1 MHQIVP
7 KVLLFDRFALD
18 LTRGRVCLGEEQID
32 LPPKPFEVLR
42 YLAEN
47 AGRLVPKRELFEA
60 VWPNISV
67 TDDSLVQ
74 CIGQLREKLGDVDHR
89 LIKTVPR
96 RGYLLDVPV
105 TRSESGPLATGPSA
119 NVKRLPAPVGDHRPA
134 EIIPPATD
142 SDLDPRG
149 VLGKRSR
156 ALVAAISLVA
166 LLLGSAWVLRS
177 WLSAENPAPLT
188 MMAVPSI
195 AVLPVKILGR
205 DADNEVAA
213 LADDITRELWGT
225 LRGFKLDIRRA
236 SPSNDVLASWK
247 SLGKDLNARYVLWSG
262 ARREGDLIH
271 INVNLIEAESA
282 REVWAG
288 SFDYR
293 PSDSGAM
300 QRTATRISRMLSTEL
315 LQVEVRRPLPAKPEA
330 AHFTMLG
337 RSLMNNER
345 SAKTNGEAIALFEKA
360 LAIDPEDFLALVNY
374 ARATADHIL
383 NLWAPPEERAE
394 RVVKAEAAVK
404 LALRLDSSYAGAHTA
419 HGGVLRVRGD
429 HAQAIVAFKQALML
443 NPNYANAQAELGRE
457 LIELGLADETVAYVE
472 KAIAISPTDFE
483 LYKWCYW
490 AGLASLHVGD
500 HVAALDWARR
510 SYQANRAYDNT
521 VRLMAIAYAYAG
533 EESEARAKM
542 SEFLTLRPRFAL
554 ANWQQAN
561 ASPHSLVT
569 EQRARMYEA
578 MKRLGAP
585 EGKVKATARP

>member
-1 MHQIVP
+1 
-7 KVLLFDRFALD
+7 
-18 LTRGRVCLGEEQID
+18 
-32 LPPKPFEVLR
+32 
-42 YLAEN
+42 
-47 AGRLVPKRELFEA
+47 
-60 VWPNISV
+60 
-67 TDDSLVQ
+67 
-74 CIGQLREKLGDVDHR
+74 
-89 LIKTVPR
+89 
-96 RGYLLDVPV
+96 
-105 TRSESGPLATGPSA
+105 
-119 NVKRLPAPVGDHRPA
+119 
-134 EIIPPATD
+134 
-142 SDLDPRG
+142 
-149 VLGKRSR
+149 
-156 ALVAAISLVA
+156 
-166 LLLGSAWVLRS
+166 
-177 WLSAENPAPLT
+177 

-205 DADNEVAA
+205 EADNEVAA

-225 LRGFKLDIRRA
+225 LRGFKLDLRRA
-236 SPSNDVLASWK
+236 SPSNDLPSWK
-247 SLGKDLNARYVLWSG
+247 SLGKDLSARYVLWSG
-262 ARREGDLIH
+262 ARREGAIIH

-345 SAKTNGEAIALFEKA
+345 SATTNGEAIALFEKA

-394 RVVKAEAAVK
+394 RVAKAEAAVK
-404 LALRLDSSYAGAHTA
+404 LALRLDPNYAGAHAA

-429 HAQAIVAFKQALML
+429 HAQAIVAFKQALIL

-457 LIELGLADETVAYVE
+457 LIEFGLADETVAHVE

-500 HVAALDWARR
+500 HAAALDWARR

-521 VRLMAIAYAYAG
+521 VRLMALAYAYAG

-542 SEFLTLRPRFAL
+542 SEFLTLRQGFTL
-554 ANWQQAN
+554 AKWQQAN
-561 ASPHSLVT
+561 ASPNSLVT

-585 EGKVKATARP
+585 EGKVKATTRP

>member
-1 MHQIVP
+1 MDQIVP
-7 KVLLFDRFALD
+7 KVLHFDRFALD
-18 LTRGRVCLGEEQID
+18 LTRGCVHLGEQQID

-60 VWPNISV
+60 VWPNVSV

-74 CIGQLREKLGDVDHR
+74 CIGELREKLGDVDHR

-105 TRSESGPLATGPSA
+105 TRSESAPLATSPSA
-119 NVKRLPAPVGDHRPA
+119 HVNRPAAPVGDHRPA
-134 EIIPPATD
+134 EMIPSAT
-142 SDLDPRG
+142 DPRG
-149 VLGKRSR
+149 VFGKRSR
-156 ALVAAISLVA
+156 ARVAAISLVA
-166 LLLGSAWVLRS
+166 LLLGSGWALRS
-177 WLSAENPAPLT
+177 WLSAEDPAPLT

-205 DADNEVAA
+205 EADNEVAA

-225 LRGFKLDIRRA
+225 LRGFKLDLRRA
-236 SPSNDVLASWK
+236 SPSNDLPSWK
-247 SLGKDLNARYVLWSG
+247 SLGKDLSARYVLWSG
-262 ARREGDLIH
+262 ARREGAIIH

-345 SAKTNGEAIALFEKA
+345 SATTNGEAIALFEKA

-394 RVVKAEAAVK
+394 RVAKAEAAVK
-404 LALRLDSSYAGAHTA
+404 LALRLDPNYAGAHAA

-429 HAQAIVAFKQALML
+429 HAQAIVAFKQALIL

-457 LIELGLADETVAYVE
+457 LIEFGLADETVAHVE

-500 HVAALDWARR
+500 HAAALDWARR

-521 VRLMAIAYAYAG
+521 VRLMALAYAYAG

-542 SEFLTLRPRFAL
+542 SEFLTLRQGFTL
-554 ANWQQAN
+554 AKWQQAN
-561 ASPHSLVT
+561 ASPNSLVT

-585 EGKVKATARP
+585 EGKVKATTRP